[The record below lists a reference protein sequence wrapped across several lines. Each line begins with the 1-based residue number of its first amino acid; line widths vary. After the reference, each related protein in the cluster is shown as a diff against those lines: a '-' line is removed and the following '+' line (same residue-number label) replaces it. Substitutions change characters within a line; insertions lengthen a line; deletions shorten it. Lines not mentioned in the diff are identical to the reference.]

1 MSVRSQPGA
10 ESFRAYLDESEDS
23 AAGLYAVGGFVG
35 KAEVWELLRS
45 RWLECLPSGVSAFHA
60 TDCFSGNEQFEGVDI
75 PERIELLDRL
85 TGVIVSHEVFL
96 IGYGID
102 ARTYKKLAPKARS
115 NDFLENKYAAPFG
128 GAVGL
133 ACEAMGN
140 LPGPQDWRILEH
152 GEEWES
158 CAFFIEAHK
167 DYSESARRTIASM
180 RSCGDIW
187 FRNRIGQDTYAA
199 KSGPGA
205 IPLLQTAD
213 LGAFL
218 AAKYISKAP
227 EGKIPWTKYFEKL
240 KNNGRVRGMTLADEY
255 SLNALFRTHE
265 ELKKEA
271 AEGKNYWDGI

>member
-1 MSVRSQPGA
+1 MGLLTEHLQPRA

-23 AAGLYAVGGFVG
+23 ATGLYAVGGFVG
-35 KAEVWELLRS
+35 KAETWELLQPK
-45 RWLECLPSGVSAFHA
+45 WLECLPSGVSVFHT

-75 PERIELLDRL
+75 LERVGLLDKL
-85 TGVIVSHEVFL
+85 TDVILAHEVFL

-115 NDFLENKYAAPFG
+115 NDFLQNKYAAPFG

-140 LPGPQDWRILEH
+140 PPGPQDWHILEH
-152 GEEWES
+152 GDQWES

-180 RSCGDIW
+180 RSCTDLW
-187 FRNRIGQDTYAA
+187 FRNRIGQDTYAV
-199 KSGPGA
+199 KSGADA

-213 LGAFL
+213 FGAFL
-218 AAKYISKAP
+218 AAKYISKFVL
-227 EGKIPWTKYFEKL
+227 E
-240 KNNGRVRGMTLADEY
+240 GRV
-255 SLNALFRTHE
+255 LNNSDSRFFLSGH
-265 ELKKEA
+265 
-271 AEGKNYWDGI
+271 G